1 VSFIDDHTRKVWVYS
16 MKHKGEVFQHFLNFK
31 AMVEKEKGVSIKCL
45 RFDGGG
51 KYFSNEFSEYLKE
64 HGIQKKY
71 SCNYSPQQNGVAKRK
86 NRHIAEITRAMLN
99 EKNLPNYFWAETV
112 GTAVYIMNRTPTAA
126 VHGITP
132 KEKFISK
139 KPDVSH
145 LRVFGCIA
153 YMHVPEE
160 KRSKLDP
167 KAEKCIFIGYSSEQ
181 KGYRCFNPSTWKL
194 QVSRDV
200 VFDEMASWYSP
211 LKISEDGEA
220 RNGGVSSNM
229 EQESQLI
236 SGPQEPSISG
246 SSSTP
251 WKRRL
256 RSSNIIHGSSQT
268 SSKNSHVDGESS
280 ELEKNEGEES
290 RITSVTTP
298 RARMVKKALKTPD
311 NNSGVQR
318 STRIKYLV
326 QRLTYGGFVAH
337 HYAYMVRVIQEV
349 EPTCFEQAVGNS
361 KWDNAM
367 DEEMAALDAN
377 ATWELVALLEDKKA
391 IGCKWVYK
399 VKHNADGSVSRYKTR
414 LVAKGYAQMYG
425 IDYEETY
432 SLVIKMTTIRA
443 VIAVAAAKRWSL
455 HQMDGK
461 NVFLHGDLQ
470 EEVYME
476 KPPSYVDQTHPNLVC
491 RLKKA
496 LYSLK

>member
-1 VSFIDDHTRKVWVYS
+1 
-16 MKHKGEVFQHFLNFK
+16 
-31 AMVEKEKGVSIKCL
+31 
-45 RFDGGG
+45 
-51 KYFSNEFSEYLKE
+51 
-64 HGIQKKY
+64 
-71 SCNYSPQQNGVAKRK
+71 
-86 NRHIAEITRAMLN
+86 
-99 EKNLPNYFWAETV
+99 
-112 GTAVYIMNRTPTAA
+112 
-126 VHGITP
+126 
-132 KEKFISK
+132 
-139 KPDVSH
+139 
-145 LRVFGCIA
+145 
-153 YMHVPEE
+153 
-160 KRSKLDP
+160 
-167 KAEKCIFIGYSSEQ
+167 
-181 KGYRCFNPSTWKL
+181 
-194 QVSRDV
+194 
-200 VFDEMASWYSP
+200 
-211 LKISEDGEA
+211 
-220 RNGGVSSNM
+220 
-229 EQESQLI
+229 
-236 SGPQEPSISG
+236 
-246 SSSTP
+246 
-251 WKRRL
+251 
-256 RSSNIIHGSSQT
+256 
-268 SSKNSHVDGESS
+268 
-280 ELEKNEGEES
+280 
-290 RITSVTTP
+290 
-298 RARMVKKALKTPD
+298 MVKKALKTPD

-326 QRLTYGGFVAH
+326 QRLTYDGFVAH